1 MKEKTRR
8 LSIMMKIL
16 IPASLLVAAMCA
28 VLGASS
34 YSTMNTGMTS
44 MGVEQAQMAA
54 NIAVSVVD
62 GDILSTLA
70 PGCEDSEGYLS
81 ILQSL
86 RGVQKTCGIEFL
98 YTLYAENGTVF
109 YGVDTDDSEGQAAF
123 GEEFEVSYEELADVF
138 VGESYVQDFIDKTE
152 DGELISAYL
161 PIKNTAG
168 QVVAVLGCDYNA
180 ATVSRRLATSRTSL
194 STITAICLV
203 AALVVLGLII
213 ARISRGLR
221 VVDRKIYDLV
231 HSEGDLTQKLDIRSG
246 DELELIA
253 NNVNKLLE
261 HIRGIMLNISANSQT
276 LNESSEKIVA
286 SLSQAGV
293 SVTDVSATME
303 QMSAAMEE
311 TSASLSQV
319 SDAVAQ
325 IYEVIDEIAR
335 SANEGK
341 DSSVEI
347 MSKAT
352 EIYEG
357 AAMKQQEAHQQAK
370 ILGELVNEKI
380 EKSKMV
386 EEISTLTAN
395 IIGITSQTN
404 LLALNA
410 SIEAAR
416 AGEAGRGFAVVA
428 DEIGKLA
435 TNSAEAATRIQVVS
449 NEVIQAVNELA
460 DKAGEMLTF
469 MDEVAMDGYERLL
482 QTSQS
487 YRDDVENMNQ
497 MMSSFAQESD
507 EVKESIDNIK
517 EAITAVTIAVEESAE
532 GVVAVT
538 ETAVDLSAAVEDIGK
553 EAGENKNVADQ
564 LRAEVDKFKLE

>member
-1 MKEKTRR
+1 
-8 LSIMMKIL
+8 
-16 IPASLLVAAMCA
+16 
-28 VLGASS
+28 
-34 YSTMNTGMTS
+34 
-44 MGVEQAQMAA
+44 MAA
-54 NIAVSVVD
+54 NIAVSVAD

-81 ILQSL
+81 TLQSL
-86 RGVQKTCGIEFL
+86 RAVQKTCGIEFL

-123 GEEFEVSYEELADVF
+123 GEVFEVSYEELADVF
-138 VGESYVQDFIDKTE
+138 AGESYVQDFIDKTE

-161 PIKNTAG
+161 PIKNAAG

-180 ATVSRRLATSRTSL
+180 ANVSRRLTASRTSL
-194 STITAICLV
+194 STITAICLM
-203 AALVVLGLII
+203 AALVVLGLVI

-261 HIRGIMLNISANSQT
+261 HIREIMLNISANSQT
-276 LNESSEKIVA
+276 LNASSEKIVA

-319 SDAVAQ
+319 SDSVAQ
-325 IYEVIDEIAR
+325 IYEVIDTIAR
-335 SANEGK
+335 NANEGK
-341 DSSVEI
+341 NSSAEI
-347 MSKAT
+347 MDKAE
-352 EIYEG
+352 EIYKG
-357 AAMKQQEAHQQAK
+357 ASLRQQEAREQAAR
-370 ILGELVNEKI
+370 LGELVNEKI

-395 IIGITSQTN
+395 IIGITGQTN

-435 TNSAEAATRIQVVS
+435 TNSAEAAARIQVVS
-449 NEVIQAVNELA
+449 SEVIQAVNQLA
-460 DKAGEMLTF
+460 EKAGEMLTF

-487 YRDDVENMNQ
+487 YRDDVDSMNQ
-497 MMSSFAQESD
+497 MMNGFARESD
-507 EVKESIDNIK
+507 EIKESIDNIK

-538 ETAVDLSAAVEDIGK
+538 QTAVDISATVEDIGK
-553 EAGENKNVADQ
+553 EAEENKLVADQ
-564 LRAEVDKFKLE
+564 LGAEVDKFKLE

>member
-16 IPASLLVAAMCA
+16 IPASVLITIMCF
-28 VLGASS
+28 VLGMSS

-44 MGVEQAQMAA
+44 MGVEEAQMAA

-62 GDILSTLA
+62 GDTLSTLT

-81 ILQSL
+81 VLQSL
-86 RGVQKTCGIEFL
+86 RAVQKTCGIEFL

-109 YGVDTDDSEGQAAF
+109 YGVDTDETEGQAAY

-138 VGESYVQDFIDKTE
+138 AGESYVQEFIDKTE

-161 PIKNTAG
+161 PIKNAAG

-180 ATVSRRLATSRTSL
+180 ANVSRRLSASRTSL
-194 STITAICLV
+194 ITITVICLV
-203 AALVVLGLII
+203 VALVILGLVI

-276 LNESSEKIVA
+276 LNESSEKIVT

-319 SDAVAQ
+319 NDSVAK
-325 IYEVIDEIAR
+325 IYEVIDNIAR
-335 SANEGK
+335 NANAGK
-341 DSSVEI
+341 DSSGEI
-347 MSKAT
+347 MDKAT

-357 AAMKQQEAHQQAK
+357 AAIKQQEARQQAK
-370 ILGELVNEKI
+370 LLGELVNEKI
-380 EKSKMV
+380 EKSKWWRR
-386 EEISTLTAN
+386 
-395 IIGITSQTN
+395 
-404 LLALNA
+404 LAH
-410 SIEAAR
+410 
-416 AGEAGRGFAVVA
+416 
-428 DEIGKLA
+428 
-435 TNSAEAATRIQVVS
+435 
-449 NEVIQAVNELA
+449 
-460 DKAGEMLTF
+460 
-469 MDEVAMDGYERLL
+469 
-482 QTSQS
+482 
-487 YRDDVENMNQ
+487 
-497 MMSSFAQESD
+497 
-507 EVKESIDNIK
+507 
-517 EAITAVTIAVEESAE
+517 
-532 GVVAVT
+532 
-538 ETAVDLSAAVEDIGK
+538 
-553 EAGENKNVADQ
+553 
-564 LRAEVDKFKLE
+564 